1 MSWLK
6 HVIVDLAITAIII
19 LYALQSPEWAWWI
32 IVIYTPLLIVLKLL
46 AMSSGVAGAVKAKGG
61 NEPPDWFFH
70 AIYAVSVLLLLRS
83 EEFLLAAGW
92 AVIWLLSAVAQSKSR
107 PSKTRTATAKSNAA
121 KK

>member
-6 HVIVDLAITAIII
+6 HVIVDLAITAVIVF
-19 LYALQSPEWAWWI
+19 YALQGPEWAWWVL
-32 IVIYTPLLIVLKLL
+32 VIYTPLLIVLKLL

-70 AIYAVSVLLLLRS
+70 VIYAVSVLLLLQANDYI
-83 EEFLLAAGW
+83 LATGW
-92 AVIWLLSAVAQSKSR
+92 AVIWVLSAVGLARSR
-107 PSKTRTATAKSNAA
+107 PSKAGTARPSSS

>member
-6 HVIVDLAITAIII
+6 HVIVDLAITAVII
-19 LYALQSPEWAWWI
+19 LYALQGPEWAWWI
-32 IVIYTPLLIVLKLL
+32 LVIYTPLLIVLKLL

-70 AIYAVSVLLLLRS
+70 VIYAVSVLLLLRADDY
-83 EEFLLAAGW
+83 LLAAGW
-92 AVIWLLSAVAQSKSR
+92 AVIWILSAVGLARSR
-107 PSKTRTATAKSNAA
+107 PSKSRSTKSNAA